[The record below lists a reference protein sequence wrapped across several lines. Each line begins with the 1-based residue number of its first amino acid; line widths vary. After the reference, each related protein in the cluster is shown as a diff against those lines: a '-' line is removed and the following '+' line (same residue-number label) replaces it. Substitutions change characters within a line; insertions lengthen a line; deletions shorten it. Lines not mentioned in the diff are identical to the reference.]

1 MLKYNHVGIHT
12 NIKRDNE
19 VYLPSFKMFV
29 SGCEESIYRIEWMRF
44 EDDCPLPEIIKT
56 VPHVAFEVDNL
67 EEAIKG
73 KDIIIEPNS
82 PSAGVI
88 VAFIEDNGV
97 PVELMQYLAR
107 QCI

>member
-1 MLKYNHVGIHT
+1 MLKYNHVGIPT
-12 NIKRDNE
+12 NIKRNNE

-44 EDDCPLPEIIKT
+44 EDDCPLPESIKT
-56 VPHVAFEVDNL
+56 VPHVAFEVDDL
-67 EEAIKG
+67 DDAIKG

-88 VAFIEDNGV
+88 VAFIKDNGV
-97 PVELMQYLAR
+97 PVELMQ
-107 QCI
+107 